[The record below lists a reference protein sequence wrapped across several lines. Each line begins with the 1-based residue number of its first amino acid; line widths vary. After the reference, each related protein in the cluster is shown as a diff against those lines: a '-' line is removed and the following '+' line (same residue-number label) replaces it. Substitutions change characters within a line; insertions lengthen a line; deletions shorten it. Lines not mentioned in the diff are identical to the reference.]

1 MQIKECILIEPYTCE
16 EGDTVIEVSR
26 KLRQTTLRHIFV
38 VDKEMRPV
46 GIISVIDI
54 NNRVVAEGKD
64 AKVLKAG
71 DIMTSPVDIVQF
83 TDDVELVTKAM
94 LDKKR
99 SMNPVVRDNKMVGII
114 TINELARHAKVQE

>member
-1 MQIKECILIEPYTCE
+1 MKGGKQKMQIKECILIEPYTCE

-54 NNRVVAEGKD
+54 NIFCYHFV
-64 AKVLKAG
+64 
-71 DIMTSPVDIVQF
+71 F
-83 TDDVELVTKAM
+83 TA
-94 LDKKR
+94 
-99 SMNPVVRDNKMVGII
+99 NKI
-114 TINELARHAKVQE
+114 

>member
-26 KLRQTTLRHIFV
+26 KLRQTTLRHIC
-38 VDKEMRPV
+38 
-46 GIISVIDI
+46 
-54 NNRVVAEGKD
+54 VVAEGKD